1 VGARIIEP
9 LIAATIVIAALLNLF
24 PKAARLRLPL
34 AFSFG
39 LIHGFGFA
47 LALSELAPVRG
58 QIVALLAGFNIGVEL
73 AQLSV
78 VLLVAPVL
86 VLLRQSAMYATRLM
100 PATSMAVAAAGFIWL
115 GARLG

>member
-1 VGARIIEP
+1 M
-9 LIAATIVIAALLNLF
+9 
-24 PKAARLRLPL
+24 
-34 AFSFG
+34 
-39 LIHGFGFA
+39 
-47 LALSELAPVRG
+47 RG
-58 QIVALLAGFNIGVEL
+58 QIVALLAVFNIGVEL

-86 VLLRQSAMYATRLM
+86 VLLRQSVMYATRLM